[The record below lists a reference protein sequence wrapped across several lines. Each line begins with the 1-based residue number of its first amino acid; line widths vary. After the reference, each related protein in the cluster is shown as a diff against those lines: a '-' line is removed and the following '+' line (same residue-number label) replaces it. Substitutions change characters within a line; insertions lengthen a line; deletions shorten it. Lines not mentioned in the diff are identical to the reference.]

1 MGLFKYSKKGA
12 VKRAIKQKYS
22 PVTKG
27 KRKLTT
33 ARKRA
38 IKGLFRI

>member
-1 MGLFKYSKKGA
+1 MGLFKYSAKGS
-12 VKRAIKQKYS
+12 VKRALKQKYS

-27 KRKLTT
+27 KRKLTS

-38 IKGLFRI
+38 VKGLFKI